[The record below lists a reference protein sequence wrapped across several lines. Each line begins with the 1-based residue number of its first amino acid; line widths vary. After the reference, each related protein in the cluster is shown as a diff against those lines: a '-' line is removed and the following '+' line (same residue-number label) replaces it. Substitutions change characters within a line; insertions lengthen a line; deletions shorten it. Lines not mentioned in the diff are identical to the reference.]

1 MNIVHSGKC
10 LIIAQN
16 LVKDKL
22 VILILHAHC
31 VFMMMTCL
39 CDDVHIFILHET
51 IKDNVVC

>member
-10 LIIAQN
+10 LVIAQN

-22 VILILHAHC
+22 VILILHANC